1 MRVTEKMISENYL
14 YNYDKIIARK
24 TKLQTQIANNSKIET
39 LSDDLAG
46 SLESIKVESQR
57 KKTETY
63 LKNVENAKDFM
74 SRSLQSLENMTG
86 EIQKIISAAV
96 SAGDA
101 LNAQNY
107 GTIAQTI
114 KNSLNA
120 IVQNVNTQQNDMYL
134 FGGTNFQN
142 PPVTL
147 DINGKAVLSTDDL
160 SGEIITQVSQN
171 VKEAINIPGSKVLGT
186 GLFQSINSIIDSLAA
201 GNEPSQTE
209 RTNLENAYKEILN
222 LQSIGGTTIN
232 RIDDRNEVLKNQL
245 TNLQELLV
253 REQGVDVPALIVDL
267 QNQDYLLQVSYKLL
281 ATAYPKSLF
290 DFL

>member
-1 MRVTEKMISENYL
+1 MISENYL

-46 SLESIKVESQR
+46 SLESIKIESQR

-63 LKNVENAKDFM
+63 LKNVESAKDFM
-74 SRSLQSLENMTG
+74 TASLQSLENVTG
-86 EIQKIISAAV
+86 ETQKIMSAAV
-96 SAGDA
+96 AAGDA

-120 IVQNVNTQQNDMYL
+120 IVQNINTKQNDMYL

-142 PPVTL
+142 PPVTI
-147 DINGKAVLSTDDL
+147 DVNGKAVLSINDL
-160 SGEIITQVSQN
+160 SGEIKTQVSQN

-186 GLFQSINSIIDSLAA
+186 GLFESINSIIDSLEA
-201 GNEPSQTE
+201 GNEPTQTE

-290 DFL
+290 DFI

>member
-1 MRVTEKMISENYL
+1 MISENYL

-46 SLESIKVESQR
+46 SLESIKIESQR

-63 LKNVENAKDFM
+63 LKNVESAKDFM
-74 SRSLQSLENMTG
+74 TASLQSLENVTG
-86 EIQKIISAAV
+86 EAQKIMLAAV

-120 IVQNVNTQQNDMYL
+120 IVQNVNTKQNDMYL

-142 PPVTL
+142 PPVTI
-147 DINGKAVLSTDDL
+147 DVNGKAVLSTDDL
-160 SGEIITQVSQN
+160 SGEIKTQVSQN

-186 GLFQSINSIIDSLAA
+186 GLFESINSIIDSLEA
-201 GNEPSQTE
+201 GNEPTQTE

-290 DFL
+290 DFI